1 MDANLHNN
9 HMEPMI
15 QSHNDLSQ
23 DLKRDILMLELIYL
37 GLDFPYERE
46 FQFLAQSIVIQDQQ
60 FNGEKMVKFLD
71 LPKEYRWYRYYFFRG
86 IWRHFYLIA
95 IMTKYKAKNNS

>member
-23 DLKRDILMLELIYL
+23 DLKLVTLMLELIYH
-37 GLDFPYERE
+37 GLDFLYERE
-46 FQFLAQSIVIQDQQ
+46 FQFLVRSTVIQDLQ

-71 LPKEYRWYRYYFFRG
+71 LLKEYR
-86 IWRHFYLIA
+86 
-95 IMTKYKAKNNS
+95 